1 MSRTLMSALQIQR
14 RMIEA
19 VSRDE
24 AVIEAGIE
32 VLVGAPTWRMP
43 GPDGCNWQVVYTP
56 MYAGHMEAI
65 HAVIRDAQARF
76 NLP

>member
-1 MSRTLMSALQIQR
+1 MSALQIQR

-19 VSRDE
+19 VNRTD

-43 GPDGCNWQVVYTP
+43 GPDGCNWQVEYTP
-56 MYAGHMEAI
+56 IYAGHMPAI
-65 HAVIRDAQARF
+65 RAAIRDAQSRF
-76 NLP
+76 NLV